1 MGSKA
6 HVEVLTQMDIE
17 MLPVNMTI
25 SNRKRHSLPIFLAGK
40 LTEPVYLCWLKRKA
54 DAHTRRDSKRG
65 FQGVTRANYRDA
77 IHDAVL
83 RSNGR
88 DAYTGEEM
96 DWSLIGMYDNDASKE
111 GRHNYKAKFA
121 SLPTVDHVEASSS
134 LASFVICTWRTND
147 AKNDLNLSDFL
158 TLCENVLLHAG
169 YIVNS
174 PPIISELKGRR

>member
-1 MGSKA
+1 MWLRHYRTLSL
-6 HVEVLTQMDIE
+6 HW
-17 MLPVNMTI
+17 P
-25 SNRKRHSLPIFLAGK
+25 SNP
-40 LTEPVYLCWLKRKA
+40 
-54 DAHTRRDSKRG
+54 
-65 FQGVTRANYRDA
+65 
-77 IHDAVL
+77 
-83 RSNGR
+83 
-88 DAYTGEEM
+88 YTGEEM

-174 PPIISELKGRR
+174 PPITPKNQAGEHEKTWDTP